1 MIEAGTKLRLRR
13 DDDGTE
19 FSATVIDPAAPPAF
33 VRLSQRDPR
42 WALRKLGLTTGL
54 ENIGSHGCL
63 ITCFTMMLGRSDV
76 GALNDELCRRNMFVA
91 GSGNVYLDLSALGAK
106 LLTVSSL
113 YDRDPLPDV
122 WQARLMAHVRAG
134 KPAIVG
140 VDFSPWP
147 ANAQYDEHYVYVT
160 GLDDQDRLTIA
171 DPWPLSPE
179 VAPQYFT
186 PRYGRTVPIAACR
199 VLLYERIGVSP

>member
-1 MIEAGTKLRLRR
+1 VIEAGTKLRLRR

-19 FSATVIDPAAPPAF
+19 FSATVIDPGAPPAF
-33 VRLSQRDPR
+33 VRLSQRDSR
-42 WALRKLGLTTGL
+42 WAVKKLGFTTGS
-54 ENIGSHGCL
+54 ETIGSHGCL
-63 ITCFTMMLGRSDV
+63 ISCFAMMLGRPDV
-76 GALNDELCRRNMFVA
+76 GALNDDLCRRGMFVA

-113 YDRDPLPDV
+113 YDRNPLPDE
-122 WQARLMAHVRAG
+122 WLARMIAHVRAG

-171 DPWPLSPE
+171 DPWPLPSE
-179 VAPQYFT
+179 SSPQYMY
-186 PRYGRTVPIAACR
+186 PRYGRTAPIAACR
-199 VLLYERIGVSP
+199 VLLYERIGVST

>member
-1 MIEAGTKLRLRR
+1 MIEPGTKLRLRR

-42 WALRKLGLTTGL
+42 WALRKLGFTTGL

-76 GALNDELCRRNMFVA
+76 GALNDELCQRNMFVA

-147 ANAQYDEHYVYVT
+147 ANAQYDAHCV
-160 GLDDQDRLTIA
+160 
-171 DPWPLSPE
+171 
-179 VAPQYFT
+179 
-186 PRYGRTVPIAACR
+186 
-199 VLLYERIGVSP
+199 